1 MITGTAKNRAGKP
14 GGLMKLSGTK
24 KNNFFVRYIL
34 SGILLVACFLGLFP
48 AAAAAGY
55 DSGERQTVRVGFYAM
70 DGFHVMDKD
79 GNKSGY
85 GYDLLRLMARY
96 WNVRYEYIGYD
107 KTWPEMLKML
117 ENGEIDL
124 LAGVHDSPGRKK
136 EFELSR
142 PIALGRDI
150 LTVRSDNTGIIA
162 GDYAT
167 YDGMRVALLEG
178 SSSSKNFYDFSRLK
192 GFAYQPVYCT
202 SVGEIRDALKNDMAD
217 AAVTVSLRRLEEEK
231 VLENLYA
238 SDFCIA
244 VRKGN
249 TELLEKV
256 NYALEQMDAAEGDW
270 KSELTD
276 LYYSDGSSRDLELTE
291 EEKALIEACN
301 QQETPITAMCD
312 PTRYPYSY
320 VEDGEMKGII
330 PDYFREL
337 AQKAGLKY
345 QLVVCNTREE
355 WVKKQKEDPAILS
368 LDLRSTSENLVEAMD
383 YCVTA
388 PYMTMRIARVTR
400 RDFDGTIKVV
410 ATVDQGGSGS
420 IEDDYAKNAE
430 KLLCNDREE
439 AMEAVKKGKAD
450 AAFVYSYT
458 AQEYVN
464 RDMSGALTYTL
475 MDQSAYP
482 YHIMV
487 TSKGDHA
494 LAGILT
500 KCIYAMPEDAIET
513 IAAKYTACSAE
524 DLTLLM
530 LAQLH
535 PAAVFVLIGGL
546 TLIVIFLILLVL
558 RIGKMQKAALKD
570 AEKMSILAEQA
581 QAASRAK
588 STFLS
593 SMSHDIRTPMNAIIG
608 FTSLAAAHIDN
619 REQTLDYLKKI
630 STSGQHLL
638 ALINDILDMSRIE
651 SGRMNLEKKK
661 VHLPTLVHDLR
672 TINQVN
678 ITAKRLELF
687 IDTLD
692 VVNED
697 ILTDPLRLNQILLN
711 ILSNAIKYTP
721 AGGTITFRI
730 IQKGTDANG
739 SADYEFHIRDSGIG
753 MSKEFQKHIFEEFSR
768 EKTSAVNRIQGTGLG
783 MSITRSLVDMMGGS
797 LSVTSAPG
805 KGSEFVV
812 SLRLAVCDG
821 KEEIRQIPE
830 LTGMRILVADDDTNT
845 CLSVST
851 MLKKIG
857 MRPEWTLSGKE
868 AVIRAKWALEQKDAF
883 GAFIIDWLIPDMN
896 GIEVVRQV
904 RKLIGNE
911 MPIIILTAYD
921 WADIEEEAKAAG
933 VTAFCSKP
941 LFMSELRDA
950 LSVPFRLT
958 EPQKEEERTH
968 DFRGKRVLLAED
980 NDLNQEIAV
989 SMLEDRGFVVDT
1001 AKDGAEAV
1009 KKIEA
1014 EEPYDAILMDI
1025 QMPNMDGYEAT
1036 KRIRAM
1042 KDSAKASTPIIAM
1055 TANAFEEDR
1064 KRALEAGMNYHIAK
1078 PVNMDILEKAL
1089 ADIWGEP

>member
-1 MITGTAKNRAGKP
+1 
-14 GGLMKLSGTK
+14 MKCK
-24 KNNFFVRYIL
+24 INNHFIRNIL
-34 SGILLVACFLGLFP
+34 SGILIIACLTVLFP
-48 AAAAAGY
+48 VTAAADY
-55 DSGERQTVRVGFYAM
+55 DSGERETVRVGFYAM
-70 DGFHVMDKD
+70 DGFQMMDED

-85 GYDLLRLMARY
+85 GYDMLRLMARY
-96 WNVRYEYIGYD
+96 WDVRYEYIGYD
-107 KTWPEMLKML
+107 KSWPELLEMLK
-117 ENGEIDL
+117 NGEIDI
-124 LAGVHDSPGRKK
+124 LAGVHDSPERER
-136 EFELSR
+136 EFDLSDT
-142 PIALGRDI
+142 IASGRDV
-150 LTVRSDNTGIIA
+150 LTVKSDNTKIIED
-162 GDYAT
+162 DYAT

-178 SSSSKNFYDFSRLK
+178 SSSSKNFSDFSSLK
-192 GFAYQPVYCT
+192 GFDYQAVYYD
-202 SVGEIRDALKNDMAD
+202 SVDEIRDALKNDEVD
-217 AAVTVSLRRLEEEK
+217 AAVTVSLRELKEEK
-231 VLENLYA
+231 VIENLYA

-249 TELLEKV
+249 TELLNEV
-256 NYALEQMDAAEGDW
+256 NYTLDQMDAAEGDW
-270 KSELTD
+270 KSELNNR
-276 LYYSDGSSRDLELTE
+276 YYGDGSSRDLEFTE
-291 EEKALIEACN
+291 EEKALIEAYN
-301 QQETPITAMCD
+301 EQETPVTAMCD
-312 PTRYPYSY
+312 PSRYPYSY

-330 PDYFREL
+330 PDYFRQL
-337 AQKAGLKY
+337 AKKAGIKY
-345 QLVVCNTREE
+345 QIVVCNTREE
-355 WVKKQKEDPAILS
+355 WMKKQKEDPALLS

-400 RDFDGTIKVV
+400 RDFDGNIKTV
-410 ATVDQGGSGS
+410 ATVDQGSSGS
-420 IEDDYAKNAE
+420 IEDDYVKDVK
-430 KLLCNDREE
+430 KLLYEDREG

-450 AAFVYSYT
+450 AAFVYYYT

-464 RDMSGALTYTL
+464 RDLSGALTYTL
-475 MDQSAYP
+475 MDQSSYS

-487 TSKGDHA
+487 TDKGDHA

-500 KCIYAMPEDAIET
+500 KCIYAMPDDAIEN
-513 IAAKYTACSAE
+513 IAAKYTSYKAE
-524 DLTLLM
+524 DLTPMM

-535 PAAVFVLIGGL
+535 PVAVFMLIAI
-546 TLIVIFLILLVL
+546 LIVFVIFLILLVW

-608 FTSLAAAHIDN
+608 FTSLATAHIDN

-651 SGRMNLEKKK
+651 SGRMNLEKKM

-678 ITAKRLELF
+678 ITSKRLELF

-692 VVNED
+692 VTNED
-697 ILTDPLRLNQILLN
+697 IMTDPLRLNQILLN

-730 IQKGTDANG
+730 IQKSTDEKG
-739 SADYEFHIRDSGIG
+739 FADYEFHIRDSGIG
-753 MSKEFQKHIFEEFSR
+753 MSQEFQKHIFEEFSR
-768 EKTSAVNRIQGTGLG
+768 EETSAVNRIQGTGLG
-783 MSITRSLVDMMGGS
+783 MAITKSLVDMMGGT
-797 LSVTSAPG
+797 LSVTSDAG

-812 SLRLAVCDG
+812 SLQFAVCDN
-821 KEEIRQIPE
+821 KAEVRQIPE
-830 LTGMRILVADDDTNT
+830 LLGMRVLVADDDTNT

-921 WADIEEEAKAAG
+921 WADIEEEAKEAG

-950 LSVPFRLT
+950 LSTQFNLS
-958 EPQKEEERTH
+958 EQKKEEEKAY
-968 DFRGKRVLLAED
+968 DFRGKKVLLVED
-980 NDLNQEIAV
+980 NNLNQEIAV
-989 SMLEDRGFVVDT
+989 ALLEDRGFIVDT
-1001 AKDGAEAV
+1001 ADDGSVAV
-1009 KKIEA
+1009 KKIKNA
-1014 EEPYDAILMDI
+1014 KRRPYDVILMDI
-1025 QMPNMDGYEAT
+1025 QMPKMDGYEAT
-1036 KRIRAM
+1036 GKIREM
-1042 KDSAKASTPIIAM
+1042 DDPDKSSIPIIAM
-1055 TANAFEEDR
+1055 TANAFDEDR
-1064 KRALEAGMNYHIAK
+1064 QKALEAGMDFHIAK
-1078 PVNMDILEKAL
+1078 PINMDTLEEAL
-1089 ADIWGEP
+1089 ADIWDK

>member
-1 MITGTAKNRAGKP
+1 MRYMN
-14 GGLMKLSGTK
+14 KLLI
-24 KNNFFVRYIL
+24 RYVL
-34 SGILLVACFLGLFP
+34 SGIFIMSCFMGFFP
-48 AAAAAGY
+48 AEAAAG
-55 DSGERQTVRVGFYAM
+55 ERETVKVGFYAM
-70 DGFHVMDKD
+70 DGFQMMDED

-96 WNVRYEYIGYD
+96 WDVRYEYIGYD
-107 KTWPEMLKML
+107 KSWPEMLEML
-117 ENGEIDL
+117 KNGEIDL
-124 LAGVHDSPGRKK
+124 LAGVHDSSARGQ
-136 EFELSR
+136 EFELSTA
-142 PIALGRDI
+142 IASGRDI
-150 LTVRSDNTGIIA
+150 LTVKSDQTGIIR
-162 GDYAT
+162 GEYAT
-167 YDGMRVALLEG
+167 YDGMRVALLQG
-178 SSSSKNFYDFSRLK
+178 SSSSRNFSDFSVLK
-192 GFAYQPVYCT
+192 GFHYQPVYYD
-202 SVGEIRDALKNDMAD
+202 SVAEIQEALENDAVD
-217 AAVTVSLRRLEEEK
+217 AAVTVSLRELKDEK
-231 VLENLYA
+231 IIENLYA

-249 TELLEKV
+249 TKLLNKV
-256 NYALEQMDAAEGDW
+256 NYALHQVDAAEDDW
-270 KSELTD
+270 QSELNHR
-276 LYYSDGSSRDLELTE
+276 YYSEDSGRELEFTE
-291 EEKALIEACN
+291 EEKALIEAYN
-301 QQETPITAMCD
+301 EQETPITAMCD

-330 PDYFREL
+330 PDYFRQL
-337 AQKAGLKY
+337 AEKAEMKY

-355 WVKKQKEDPAILS
+355 WVKKQKEDPALLS

-400 RDFDGTIKVV
+400 RDFDGDIKVV
-410 ATVDQGGSGS
+410 ATVDQGSSGS
-420 IEDDYAKNAE
+420 IEDDYVKDAE
-430 KLLCNDREE
+430 KLLCSDREE

-450 AAFVYSYT
+450 AAFVYYYT

-464 RDMSGALTYTL
+464 RDLSGVLIYTL
-475 MDQSAYP
+475 MDQSAYS

-487 TSKGDHA
+487 TSQGDHA

-500 KCIYAMPEDAIET
+500 KCIYAMPEDAIEN
-513 IAAKYTACSAE
+513 IAAKYTAYKAE
-524 DLTLLM
+524 DLTPVM

-535 PAAVFVLIGGL
+535 PVAVFM
-546 TLIVIFLILLVL
+546 LIVVLLSFVVFLILLVF
-558 RIGKMQKAALKD
+558 RIRKMQKAAVRNT
-570 AEKMSILAEQA
+570 EKMSLLAEEA

-651 SGRMNLEKKK
+651 SGRMNLEEKK

-678 ITAKRLELF
+678 ITSKRLELF
-687 IDTLD
+687 IDTLN
-692 VVNED
+692 VSNED
-697 ILTDPLRLNQILLN
+697 IMTDPLRLNQILLN

-730 IQKGTDANG
+730 IQRETDEKGF
-739 SADYEFHIRDSGIG
+739 ADYEFHIRDSGIG
-753 MSKEFQKHIFEEFSR
+753 MSQEFQKHIFEEFSR
-768 EKTSAVNRIQGTGLG
+768 EETSAVSRIQGTGLG
-783 MSITRSLVDMMGGS
+783 MAITKSLVDMMGGH
-797 LSVTSAPG
+797 LSVTSEPG
-805 KGSEFVV
+805 KGSEFIV
-812 SLRLAVCDG
+812 SLRFAVCDDQT
-821 KEEIRQIPE
+821 EIKQLPE
-830 LTGMRILVADDDTNT
+830 LEGMRILVADDDTNT

-868 AVIRAKWALEQKDAF
+868 AVVRAKWAKEQNDAF
-883 GAFIIDWLIPDMN
+883 GACIIDWMIPDMN

-921 WADIEEEAKAAG
+921 WADVEEEAKAAG

-950 LSVPFRLT
+950 LSVPFRLSG
-958 EPQKEEERTH
+958 PQKEETETY
-968 DFRGKRVLLAED
+968 DFKGKKILLVED
-980 NDLNQEIAV
+980 NRLNQEIAAAL
-989 SMLEDRGFVVDT
+989 LEDRGFMVDT
-1001 AKDGAEAV
+1001 ADDGAAAV
-1009 KKIEA
+1009 KKMEA
-1014 EEPYDAILMDI
+1014 AEKGQYDVLLMDI
-1025 QMPNMDGYEAT
+1025 QMPNMDGYEAAR
-1036 KRIRAM
+1036 RIRAM
-1042 KDSAKASTPIIAM
+1042 ADPDKAAVPIIAM
-1055 TANAFEEDR
+1055 TANAFDEDR
-1064 KRALEAGMNYHIAK
+1064 QKALDAGMNGHIAK
-1078 PVNMDILEKAL
+1078 PIQMELLEKAL
-1089 ADIWGEP
+1089 SDIWST